1 MSREALGSSSVLLR
15 VENYKKINNCIRLCV
30 RSFLFMSNFDVISVL
45 FMSYFK
51 DIDLFMS
58 KFQGI
63 CVWFYFM
70 SNFMVILFCL

>member
-1 MSREALGSSSVLLR
+1 
-15 VENYKKINNCIRLCV
+15 
-30 RSFLFMSNFDVISVL
+30 MSNVDVISVL

-58 KFQGI
+58 KFQDI